1 MKNVS
6 TPVPKPDR
14 VLPQRTRLVQQVYD
28 AVFTE
33 ITEGKLPPNSRLIQ
47 EELADA
53 YGVSRQPV
61 QQALL
66 LLRSHGIVS
75 DAPGRGLLVLPLE
88 VGFVRHLYEV
98 RAVLEGLAARLAAGN
113 SAGISMADG
122 ASLMTAGRAAV
133 RSHSVAQQIA
143 ADLAFH
149 RFLYDASGNPLIQ
162 ETTAPHWNHMQRVM
176 GDVLRGDDAMP
187 GIIWDEHAAILEAV
201 LAGHADA
208 AETLAR
214 CHITHAADVFIDRM
228 QSHTVSLQT
237 FMGSTETV

>member
-1 MKNVS
+1 MS
-6 TPVPKPDR
+6 TPSVQDPTR
-14 VLPQRTRLVQQVYD
+14 VLPQRTKLVDQVYD
-28 AVFTE
+28 AIFTE

-47 EELADA
+47 EELAEA

-66 LLRSHGIVS
+66 LLRSQGIVS
-75 DAPGRGLLVLPLE
+75 DAPGRGLLVLPLD
-88 VGFVRHLYEV
+88 VGLVRRLYEV

-113 SAGISMADG
+113 TDGTSAAQGT
-122 ASLMTAGRAAV
+122 SLIKTGRAAV
-133 RSHSVAQQIA
+133 RSHSVTQQIA

-187 GIIWDEHAAILEAV
+187 GTIWDEHAAILEAV

-214 CHITHAADVFIDRM
+214 RHITRAANVFIDRL
-228 QSHTVSLQT
+228 QSRTPAPAAA
-237 FMGSTETV
+237 G